1 MVNLQIPLLFDISAG
16 GIVFGETAVDMDVF
30 DTHLNFEVTGSSGA
44 GLITELKRIMYA
56 DASEND
62 VSGVLFYS
70 TPGTSLSTS
79 LGQQI
84 SYAMLGDTATLIQP
98 SATGVSD
105 ASGNAGNSHGARYMT
120 PGIPLPNY
128 SKTTSDTS
136 NALAANDTSQKYYT
150 AALVDAGGSSF
161 GRILI
166 RLMATHLMGHPFAQA
181 FIKNESSIIADISN
195 SDVTTQLDS
204 RLLKNKSTMYA
215 AGSSNTITAA
225 TLSGGRYTALKSAG
239 IRNQILQSLYEG
251 LLGTA
256 PERFD
261 LSGNDVGLDVSGV
274 DISGGTDADYGNLD
288 PSSCRP
294 RVLPFEAGDSISF
307 YFRPRVSINID
318 TSVGGSGNE
327 YGNEDLSGVGQGS
340 ASQSSSNIRNIF
352 FNPRH
357 RWISHHTSANVVTNG
372 ATTNAAALAVGN
384 HIDTYADP
392 DQSSVNCVTMTG
404 TDLFIGKD
412 VGDHETVGGGVSGNG
427 TMFDGHVW
435 KIKVTMT

>member
-30 DTHLNFEVTGSSGA
+30 DTHLNFEVTGASGD
-44 GLITELKRIMYA
+44 GLVTEFKRIMYA

-62 VSGVLFYS
+62 ISGVLFYS
-70 TPGTSLSTS
+70 TPGTSLSNS
-79 LGQQI
+79 LGAQI
-84 SYAMLGDTATLIQP
+84 SYAILGDTATLIQP

-128 SKTTSDTS
+128 SKTTSDRNS
-136 NALAANDTSQKYYT
+136 AGANDTSQQYYT

-181 FIKNESSIIADISN
+181 FIKNESEIIADISN
-195 SDVTTQLDS
+195 SDVTTQLES
-204 RLLKNKSTMYA
+204 RLLKNKSTMYE
-215 AGSSNTITAA
+215 AGLSNPIATANG
-225 TLSGGRYTALKSAG
+225 SGTRYTALKSAG

-294 RVLPFEAGDSISF
+294 RVLPFEAGDTISF
-307 YFRPRVSINID
+307 FFRPRVSINVD

-327 YGNEDLSGVGQGS
+327 YGNDDLSGVGQGG
-340 ASQSSSNIRNIF
+340 ASQSNAAIRDIF

-357 RWISHHTSANVVTNG
+357 RWIAHEPSIANRPKHDA
-372 ATTNAAALAVGN
+372 ATTNADALAAGN

-392 DQSSVNCVTMTG
+392 DQSSVNCVTMMG
-404 TDLFIGKD
+404 TDLVIGAD
-412 VGDHETVGGGVSGNG
+412 VGDHEIIGGAYGNG